1 MDTLARVERIG
12 VLRAYKWVVS
22 VAAPDLHAD
31 LEARSERWG
40 RASPEQLSD
49 ELAGFL
55 REASR
60 VSCPV
65 RLFFKVRAEL
75 VYGGCNTQ
83 FAKDAGLDEAAMIV
97 GADDFDPRLSW
108 VGQAAKYRRDD
119 REVLTT
125 GRAKLGIIE
134 RQTSSSG
141 VIWLDTSK
149 VPIEAGDK
157 VIGIF
162 GAYEVIDA
170 KTAEQ
175 RMRARKHGEP
185 KTSWGAAAKPART

>member
-75 VYGGCNTQ
+75 VYGGCNTPSTVPASARLRTQ
-83 FAKDAGLDEAAMIV
+83 RAPPIDAAV
-97 GADDFDPRLSW
+97 GW
-108 VGQAAKYRRDD
+108 
-119 REVLTT
+119 T
-125 GRAKLGIIE
+125 I
-134 RQTSSSG
+134 TSS
-141 VIWLDTSK
+141 
-149 VPIEAGDK
+149 
-157 VIGIF
+157 
-162 GAYEVIDA
+162 
-170 KTAEQ
+170 
-175 RMRARKHGEP
+175 
-185 KTSWGAAAKPART
+185 